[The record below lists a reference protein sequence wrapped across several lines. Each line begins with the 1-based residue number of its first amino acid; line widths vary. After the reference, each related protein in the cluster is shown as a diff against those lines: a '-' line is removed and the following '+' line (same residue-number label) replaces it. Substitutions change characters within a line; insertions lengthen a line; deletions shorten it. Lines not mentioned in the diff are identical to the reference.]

1 MIVLHR
7 SKEHLKKRSRALAV
21 ERELPC
27 RIDKVAASEEGQAR
41 RVEELERAL
50 DLSARICECHLET
63 RSTRLFNIDFTE

>member
-7 SKEHLKKRSRALAV
+7 SREHLKKRSRALAV

-27 RIDKVAASEEGQAR
+27 RMDKVAASEEGQVR

-50 DLSARICECHLET
+50 NMVREDLS
-63 RSTRLFNIDFTE
+63 STWRHDQPDCLT